1 MFIEK
6 GTINDIDE
14 LEVLYD
20 DLNDYLE
27 AGLNYPGW
35 IKGIY
40 PVRET
45 AVAGINAENLF
56 VQRVDGV
63 IAGSVI
69 LNHEPEKAYD
79 EVVWGIKDDYKDIIV
94 IHTLV
99 VNPKFMQR
107 QVACEL
113 MQFAHEYAVEQKI
126 KSIRLD
132 VSVHNIPAI
141 ALYEKLGYKYIGT
154 VDLGLNYDHL
164 KWFKLYE
171 KLL

>member
-1 MFIEK
+1 MLIEK
-6 GTINDIDE
+6 GTIYDIDE

-27 AGLNYPGW
+27 TNSNYPGW
-35 IKGIY
+35 IKGVY

-45 AVAGINAENLF
+45 AATGIESNNLF
-56 VQRVDGV
+56 VLKIDGV

-69 LNHEPEKAYD
+69 LNHKPENAYN
-79 EVVWGIKDDYKDIIV
+79 EVSWDMEADYKDVIV
-94 IHTLV
+94 VHTLV
-99 VNPKFMQR
+99 VNPKFMR
-107 QVACEL
+107 QQIAWKL
-113 MQFAHEYAVEQKI
+113 MQFAQQYAIEHGI

-132 VSVHNIPAI
+132 VSIHNIPAI
-141 ALYEKLGYKYIGT
+141 ALYEKLGYKYIST